1 MLKSMFVGAA
11 ALMLTAGA
19 AAADEWE
26 AIAISD
32 NAVMAVDWGS
42 LRINGNIRQI
52 NTALVAV
59 RPEPGQFDWA
69 TSLVD
74 IDCSQ
79 TRYKTV
85 RSSFFYIDGSSASE
99 DFVGDGSWTAINS
112 GALMDDVRGQ
122 VCAASS
128 GKQGYFDDPLTFAV
142 NARRVMQESD

>member
-11 ALMLTAGA
+11 ALMLSAGA

-32 NAVMAVDWGS
+32 SAVMAVDWGS
-42 LRINGNIRQI
+42 MRINGNMRQI

-59 RPEPGQFDWA
+59 QAEAGQFDWA

-74 IDCSQ
+74 VDCSQ
-79 TRYKTV
+79 SRYKTV

-99 DFVGDGSWTAINS
+99 DFVGDGSWTSINP

-122 VCAASS
+122 VCAAAP

-142 NARRVMQESD
+142 NARRVMQEQ